1 MADKLVIYNPESN
14 DASHTPSDTVK
25 GDITIDGTVKA
36 DTVKPTFLNLGNKY
50 NFYFSGHTNKV
61 MLEPIGEI
69 RFNNQR
75 YEFGGEEGIA
85 IERNVSSSPNVIY
98 CKTTDPTA
106 NADNQVLEIG
116 IQETGELWGKRWR
129 NNGRPEYQYMLS
141 EYIDTLTTGNLTSG
155 WTRLQNGLL
164 LQWGTAIS
172 DKTGYASFTYPTAF
186 TKVCKLFTILRAE
199 WGTGDNI
206 PVAFPDLGQ
215 ETVSHNNLTVGGV
228 ICRQVNGSS
237 GVTHVN
243 GGTCD
248 WFAIGY

>member
-25 GDITIDGTVKA
+25 GDITVNGSINVHTLDVGTI
-36 DTVKPTFLNLGNKY
+36 NLSSDY
-50 NFYFSGHTNKV
+50 RFYWANNSGKV
-61 MLEPIGEI
+61 YLEPRDQVSGN
-69 RFNNQR
+69 RQR
-75 YEFGGEEGIA
+75 YIFGSEHGLF
-85 IERNVSSSPNVIY
+85 IERNATMNPNVIY
-98 CKTTDPTA
+98 CETKSFSSDKISKMGV
-106 NADNQVLEIG
+106 QV
-116 IQETGELWGKRWR
+116 TGDVWGDRWK
-129 NNGRPEYQYMLS
+129 NNGNQENQYMLS

-237 GVTHVN
+237 GVTHIN

>member
-14 DASHTPSDTVK
+14 NASHVPSDTVK
-25 GDITIDGTVKA
+25 GNITIDGDIDVKTITPWYINF
-36 DTVKPTFLNLGNKY
+36 DGHYNLYYASNDGNIY
-50 NFYFSGHTNKV
+50 
-61 MLEPIGEI
+61 LEPTDIISGN
-69 RFNNQR
+69 RQK
-75 YEFGGEEGIA
+75 YTFGSDYGIF
-85 IERNVSSSPNVIY
+85 IERNTPSSPNVIY
-98 CKTTDPTA
+98 CETKSTSPDTTSKM
-106 NADNQVLEIG
+106 G
-116 IQETGELWGKRWR
+116 IQGTGDVWGDRWK
-129 NNGRPEYQYMLS
+129 NNGRTGYQYMLS

-237 GVTHVN
+237 GVTPIN

>member
-25 GDITIDGTVKA
+25 GDITIKGTVKA

-50 NFYFSGHTNKV
+50 NFYFSGHTDKV
-61 MLEPIGEI
+61 TLEPIGEL
-69 RFNNQR
+69 RFDNQR

-98 CKTTDPTA
+98 SKTTDPTA
-106 NADNQVLEIG
+106 DADNQVLEMG
-116 IQETGELWGKRWR
+116 IQETGDLWGKRWT

-141 EYIDTLTTGNLTSG
+141 EYIDTLTYGNLASG

-164 LQWGTAIS
+164 LQWGTIS
-172 DKTGYASFTYPTAF
+172 GSKQSYAQITFPTAF
-186 TKVCKLFTILRAE
+186 TKVKKVF
-199 WGTGDNI
+199 
-206 PVAFPDLGQ
+206 PVVVDVWRSDGWAPVIY
-215 ETVSHNNLTVGGV
+215 TVPEDSNMSKQGIV
-228 ICRQVNGSS
+228 CRQINGTEGPSILENW
-237 GVTHVN
+237 TAN
-243 GGTCD
+243 

>member
-25 GDITIDGTVKA
+25 GNITIDGDIWVQSIT
-36 DTVKPTFLNLGNKY
+36 PGYINLGDRY
-50 NFYFSGHTNKV
+50 RFYWANNSDEIY
-61 MLEPIGEI
+61 LEPTDKIHGTH
-69 RFNNQR
+69 QK
-75 YEFGGEEGIA
+75 YTFGGDKGIF
-85 IERNVSSSPNVIY
+85 IERNSPWSVNVIY
-98 CKTTDPTA
+98 CETRTA
-106 NADNQVLEIG
+106 SSDDVSKMGLQW
-116 IQETGELWGKRWR
+116 TGDIWGDRWK
-129 NNGRPEYQYMLS
+129 NNGRTGYQYMLS